1 MNLVLINLFG
11 NNKTIAHIQNQQK
24 REVDVSPVLA
34 VLIKDIP

>member
-1 MNLVLINLFG
+1 MNLVLINLL
-11 NNKTIAHIQNQQK
+11 NKTIAHIQNQQK